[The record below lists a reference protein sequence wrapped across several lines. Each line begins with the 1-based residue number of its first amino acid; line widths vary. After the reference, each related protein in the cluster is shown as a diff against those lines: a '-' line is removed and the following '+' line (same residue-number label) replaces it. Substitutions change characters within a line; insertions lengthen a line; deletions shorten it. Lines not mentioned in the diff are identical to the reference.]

1 MPEIIV
7 TTDKQADG
15 GQPVMFRERVSAQD
29 FDSPHFARQL
39 VERIGWAVGDAAVF
53 QTRSA
58 DPIDSE
64 PEYGTDESERGTD
77 FDSISS
83 LPVSPALGRAW

>member
-7 TTDKQADG
+7 TTDKQTDG
-15 GQPVMFRERVSAQD
+15 GQPPVMFRERVSAQD
-29 FDSPHFARQL
+29 FESQHFARQL
-39 VERIGWAVGDAAVF
+39 VERIGWAVADAAVF
-53 QTRSA
+53 QSASDA
-58 DPIDSE
+58 DPVDSE
-64 PEYGTDESERGTD
+64 PEYGTE